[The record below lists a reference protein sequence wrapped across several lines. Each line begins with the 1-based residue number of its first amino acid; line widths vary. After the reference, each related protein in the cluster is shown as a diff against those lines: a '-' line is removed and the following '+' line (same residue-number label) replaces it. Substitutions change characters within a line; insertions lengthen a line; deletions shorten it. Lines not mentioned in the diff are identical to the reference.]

1 MTSKLTF
8 RARTLDA
15 SKPMAIYNAEDLPG
29 NLRFG
34 SLEKLS
40 QPLNKQ
46 NRDSRERAHIAE
58 NAKVSTKI
66 VYECRVM
73 PGHQDIAM

>member
-29 NLRFG
+29 NPPQWRLTHIN
-34 SLEKLS
+34 
-40 QPLNKQ
+40 QPL
-46 NRDSRERAHIAE
+46 I
-58 NAKVSTKI
+58 
-66 VYECRVM
+66 
-73 PGHQDIAM
+73 

>member
-29 NLRFG
+29 N
-34 SLEKLS
+34 
-40 QPLNKQ
+40 
-46 NRDSRERAHIAE
+46 
-58 NAKVSTKI
+58 
-66 VYECRVM
+66 
-73 PGHQDIAM
+73 